1 MVFALQ
7 PRPDQCDLD
16 AIGIVWFVN
25 RAWVVSP
32 GVGLKGCSR
41 GRPERLSVV
50 RPPCEAV
57 I

>member
-32 GVGLKGCSR
+32 GVGLKGCS
-41 GRPERLSVV
+41 SVV